1 MGGDWAL
8 VYYCNCKLLH
18 ANTDE
23 GTENENLDSY
33 ITREN
38 WSETDIYISN
48 MLSIPLDRNGIYKP
62 IPDYLVYTPDMLI
75 ETPEY
80 LKILNNPNDPKVKS
94 VMELLYKSK
103 LGTLVYKINHGHG

>member
-1 MGGDWAL
+1 MNNSKDMSLINHLEELRWRILKSLASIL
-8 VYYCNCKLLH
+8 VMAILTFNF
-18 ANTDE
+18 A
-23 GTENENLDSY
+23 
-33 ITREN
+33 
-38 WSETDIYISN
+38 
-48 MLSIPLDRNGIYKP
+48 
-62 IPDYLVYTPDMLI
+62 DYLVYTPDLRI

>member
-1 MGGDWAL
+1 
-8 VYYCNCKLLH
+8 
-18 ANTDE
+18 
-23 GTENENLDSY
+23 
-33 ITREN
+33 
-38 WSETDIYISN
+38 
-48 MLSIPLDRNGIYKP
+48 
-62 IPDYLVYTPDMLI
+62 MLI